1 MLTKIK
7 SRLTAAKNGVVKFH
21 RNEKGLEA
29 LQVILIVAIAAI
41 ILALLKLYWKDVK
54 AWFKTMVE
62 TIIGS
67 DGKDEWGGLQQK

>member
-7 SRLTAAKNGVVKFH
+7 TRLSAVKNGVVKFH

-54 AWFKTMVE
+54 TWFKTMVE
-62 TIIGS
+62 NVIGES
-67 DGKDEWGGLQQK
+67 GNDEWGGLKNK

>member
-1 MLTKIK
+1 MLTKLK
-7 SRLTAAKNGVVKFH
+7 NRLSAVKNGVVSFH

-54 AWFKTMVE
+54 SWFKTMVE

-67 DGKDEWGGLQQK
+67 DGKDEWGGLQTK